1 MGHKMSDIDTADRW
15 VSGGNFLTICFL
27 RFFHLVQQFCKMSVS
42 VTLWVLPL
50 FRNSR
55 PLYLYPFIKHI
66 QITIMCLSLTPLAM
80 PMLQMVQ
87 KLWCK
92 IEGCFIFLANASNSI
107 IGMWALK
114 PSILELLAVKL
125 LPCDNALPL
134 FSPLLQYSVLYLLYS
149 HCSR

>member
-1 MGHKMSDIDTADRW
+1 
-15 VSGGNFLTICFL
+15 
-27 RFFHLVQQFCKMSVS
+27 
-42 VTLWVLPL
+42 
-50 FRNSR
+50 
-55 PLYLYPFIKHI
+55 
-66 QITIMCLSLTPLAM
+66 
-80 PMLQMVQ
+80 MVQ

-125 LPCDNALPL
+125 LPYDNALPL

-149 HCSR
+149 HCSRWVGLMREKVSHV